1 MLTHLILRWMK
12 VVQIYSVY
20 SLIICYLET
29 IPVIKKKDKNDL
41 EIFWDKSH
49 IQARQNVWISYM
61 YICET
66 CTEEFAVPRLSV
78 KHLLNFMARKLQ
90 SFVLKILS
98 CMFWQTDLHCA
109 GSLGPFRCQEVVNW
123 TILRMCLRY

>member
-1 MLTHLILRWMK
+1 MK

-49 IQARQNVWISYM
+49 IQAS
-61 YICET
+61 
-66 CTEEFAVPRLSV
+66 S
-78 KHLLNFMARKLQ
+78 
-90 SFVLKILS
+90 
-98 CMFWQTDLHCA
+98 
-109 GSLGPFRCQEVVNW
+109 
-123 TILRMCLRY
+123 